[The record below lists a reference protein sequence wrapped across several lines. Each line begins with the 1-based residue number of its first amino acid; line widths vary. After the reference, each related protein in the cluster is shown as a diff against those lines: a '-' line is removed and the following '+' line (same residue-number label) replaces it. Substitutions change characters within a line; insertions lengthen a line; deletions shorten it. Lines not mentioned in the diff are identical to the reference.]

1 MTRFIHDQFAK
12 QYLKELLSPF
22 GNVETS
28 HDIAGEVRQIDV
40 FFAPKAEPD
49 VEPTALGILGKIAA
63 KPAVIEPFRSPVQT
77 GEIRSCLGKLFDVH
91 AEYERAATRD
101 NTRIAEADLPQLWIL
116 SPTVSDVMLAGFGAT
131 SEPENWVSGVY
142 FMAASL
148 KAAIIAIHQLPRT
161 PETLWLRVL
170 GKGNVQKQ
178 AVAELRELPS
188 DNVFR
193 LNALELLYNL
203 RTILEVRQD
212 IDRED
217 RELIMELSPLYLQRL
232 EDATQRGMQQGMQQG
247 IQQGLQQGIQ
257 QGIQEGIQRAQRQ
270 EVENLLQAKFSE
282 IDEQLA
288 QIIEPLIQL
297 EPLDRTRMI
306 MQLDRSEL
314 LARFEPNNQPES

>member
-12 QYLKELLSPF
+12 QYLKELLTPF

-28 HDIAGEVRQIDV
+28 RDIAGEVRQIDV

-49 VEPTALGILGKIAA
+49 VEPTALGILGQIAA
-63 KPAVIEPFRSPVQT
+63 KPAVLEPFRSPVQT

-91 AEYERAATRD
+91 AEYERVAARD
-101 NTRIAEADLPQLWIL
+101 NSRIVEADLPQLWIL
-116 SPTVSDVMLAGFGAT
+116 SPTVSDIMLAGFRALA
-131 SEPENWVSGVY
+131 EPENWVNGIY
-142 FMAASL
+142 FLGGSL

-178 AVAELRELPS
+178 AIAELRELPS
-188 DNVFR
+188 DNFFR
-193 LNALELLYNL
+193 LSALELLYNL

-232 EDATQRGMQQGMQQG
+232 EDATQRG
-247 IQQGLQQGIQ
+247 IQ
-257 QGIQEGIQRAQRQ
+257 QGIQEGIQEGIQRSQ
-270 EVENLLQAKFSE
+270 RLMVESMLQVKFGE
-282 IDEQLA
+282 IDEELA

-297 EPLDRTRMI
+297 ETLDRTRLI
-306 MQLDRSEL
+306 RQLDRTEL
-314 LARFEPNNQPES
+314 LARFDRSKNPPES